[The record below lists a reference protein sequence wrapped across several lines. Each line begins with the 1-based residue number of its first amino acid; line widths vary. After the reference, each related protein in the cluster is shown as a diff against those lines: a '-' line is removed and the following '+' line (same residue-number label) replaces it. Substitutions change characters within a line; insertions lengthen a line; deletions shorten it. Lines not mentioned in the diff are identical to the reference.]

1 MKITDVRVVP
11 VGNPWKNWV
20 FVVVDTDEGI
30 TGLGD
35 ATESMRARHII
46 AAVEEASD
54 LVIGRDPRKIH
65 EIWDLL
71 HKTAFLNITPA
82 MAGIET
88 ACWDILGKSLGVP
101 VHRLLGGQVRDRV
114 RVYANGWY
122 TGPRTPEGFAE
133 RAAEVV
139 GNGYTALKF
148 DPFGAAYARL
158 GREETRECRELVRA
172 VREAVG
178 DSVDIMIEA
187 HDRFAVAAAIEI
199 GNWLAEF
206 EPTWYETPVQSNDT
220 HALVAVA
227 RQVPVRVIAGE
238 RMRELHEFAH
248 LLSENITDIINPEMT
263 TVGGMWRSLQ
273 IAALAQ
279 AHRVDLA
286 PHNAESPLHTMTA
299 LHLCAVT
306 PNVFIL
312 ECFDDFLQ
320 PWTADVLKGF
330 VRVRDGYLEIPQ
342 APGWGVELDE
352 EEAKK
357 HPYSSG
363 NYMAMFET
371 GWERRIR

>member
-1 MKITDVRVVP
+1 
-11 VGNPWKNWV
+11 
-20 FVVVDTDEGI
+20 
-30 TGLGD
+30 
-35 ATESMRARHII
+35 
-46 AAVEEASD
+46 
-54 LVIGRDPRKIH
+54 
-65 EIWDLL
+65 
-71 HKTAFLNITPA
+71 
-82 MAGIET
+82 
-88 ACWDILGKSLGVP
+88 
-101 VHRLLGGQVRDRV
+101 
-114 RVYANGWY
+114 
-122 TGPRTPEGFAE
+122 
-133 RAAEVV
+133 
-139 GNGYTALKF
+139 
-148 DPFGAAYARL
+148 
-158 GREETRECRELVRA
+158 
-172 VREAVG
+172 VG

-342 APGWGVELDE
+342 APGWGGELDE